1 MKFDVESL
9 LLNKNVNDSRSSP
22 ANNNESYSTFSS
34 PRSSNSTSTSNL
46 NQSDSK
52 TEPNTSESKTPS
64 LSPDLANFNN
74 ESYKN
79 LMTKSNNSESLN
91 DDSKSIASNK
101 SLNNKQHKKS
111 SSKKSLD
118 GNNNNKTSLNDEN
131 ESNFDEND
139 EMNDETFDNENENEF
154 NETNE
159 GDEEDD
165 EDADNN
171 FNENSSFNTTGDLDD
186 DLSNDGDGKSNTD
199 GDRTSLKLTS
209 KSLQVYKDFIKSE
222 KKMGMKQSKGK
233 NKNND
238 GKKKHLVKP
247 PYSYIALITM
257 SILQSSKKRL
267 TLSGICDFI
276 MNKFAYYR
284 ERFPAWQNSIRH
296 NLSLNDCFVKV
307 PREPGNPGKGNYW
320 TLDPNSQD
328 MFDNGSFLRR
338 RKRFKRKQNSQS
350 SNASN
355 NNNNADTS
363 STSTSSSTNS
373 PVSNATAAAVAA
385 AALQNPYQT
394 YAAMLAANPSLA
406 AVFAAAAAASA
417 PNNTPSLK
425 ETTKTNESLDKL
437 NARNTLNPSL
447 PFVQSFNPYMLY
459 NSSVPTSMLD
469 PSLLNNIPQEVIRS
483 LAQQNNSISNAMSNQ
498 NNNMMNEYKKE
509 QAAAANS
516 KLISEKTN
524 ILQSTPVNNKHYL
537 NDLES
542 SEAKRAKY
550 SFANNGNDYANL
562 MSTSLSSAP
571 QFNSIDENQMN
582 SNLEFQKNQQK
593 FFQYLINS
601 AYNNSIVSSSSP
613 ASQQN
618 LLASSFNSPRKT
630 FDIDSLIGQAN
641 LNSTLNKT
649 NKLLSH
655 NATNNINA
663 DLQLDSNQAIN
674 LINYANNTN
683 TKLNDLLPYID
694 SNVASKLAYLFNNN
708 TDSNTFQIAQTANK
722 INSRANSNA
731 STLSPTLS
739 ATSSSSLS
747 SSQTSP
753 QTSQSDLEKYIQLYR
768 NSLSCS
774 R

>member
-1 MKFDVESL
+1 
-9 LLNKNVNDSRSSP
+9 
-22 ANNNESYSTFSS
+22 
-34 PRSSNSTSTSNL
+34 
-46 NQSDSK
+46 
-52 TEPNTSESKTPS
+52 
-64 LSPDLANFNN
+64 
-74 ESYKN
+74 
-79 LMTKSNNSESLN
+79 MTKSNNSESLN
-91 DDSKSIASNK
+91 DDK

-111 SSKKSLD
+111 TSKKSLD

-139 EMNDETFDNENENEF
+139 DMNDETFDNENDNEF

-165 EDADNN
+165 EDAGSNTDNN

-186 DLSNDGDGKSNTD
+186 LSNDGDGKSNTD
-199 GDRTSLKLTS
+199 GDQTSLKLTS

-355 NNNNADTS
+355 NNADTS

-406 AVFAAAAAASA
+406 AVFAAAAAANA
-417 PNNTPSLK
+417 PNTQNTPSLK
-425 ETTKTNESLDKL
+425 ETNKTNESLEKL

-459 NSSVPTSMLD
+459 NSSVPASMLD

-498 NNNMMNEYKKE
+498 NSNMLNEYKKE
-509 QAAAANS
+509 QAAANS

-550 SFANNGNDYANL
+550 SFANNGNDYASL
-562 MSTSLSSAP
+562 MSTSFSSAP

-601 AYNNSIVSSSSP
+601 AYNNSIVSSSP

-683 TKLNDLLPYID
+683 TKLNDLLPNID
-694 SNVASKLAYLFNNN
+694 SNVASKLAYLFNN

-731 STLSPTLS
+731 STVS

-753 QTSQSDLEKYIQLYR
+753 QMSQSDLEKYIQLYR